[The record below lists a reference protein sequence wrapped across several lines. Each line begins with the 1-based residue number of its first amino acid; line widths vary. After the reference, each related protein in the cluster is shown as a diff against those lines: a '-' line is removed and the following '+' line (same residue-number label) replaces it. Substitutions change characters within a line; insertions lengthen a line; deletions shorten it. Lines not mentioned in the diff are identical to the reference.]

1 MTAHS
6 QSLLDFLDAP
16 VVVGDPA
23 GQAVYT
29 NPAFDSAFHTTREQV
44 RGQALAGLF
53 EGGGREAV
61 LQAVAQVCEGSSS
74 VRFRLRDDGVGYA
87 ALASPIEVEQGRVG
101 VLILLT
107 EEVHV
112 TDLVPILQREIEE
125 PLDELARCVGE
136 LSEQLAAQAHPGC
149 TALLEDVARTLGR
162 LRKRCESWRTYPSA
176 SR

>member
-1 MTAHS
+1 
-6 QSLLDFLDAP
+6 
-16 VVVGDPA
+16 
-23 GQAVYT
+23 
-29 NPAFDSAFHTTREQV
+29 V
-44 RGQALAGLF
+44 RGQALASLF

-61 LQAVAQVCEGSSS
+61 LQAVVQVCGGSNS

-112 TDLVPILQREIEE
+112 TDLVPVLQREIEE
-125 PLDELARCVGE
+125 PLDELARCLSE
-136 LSEQLAAQAHPGC
+136 LSQQLGRRADPSC
-149 TALLEDVARTLGR
+149 KALLEDAARTLGR
-162 LRKRCESWRTYPSA
+162 LRKRSESWRSYPST